1 LTKFDFFFT
10 QGLFESIIEVRST
23 PFEEKMGKLTEELK
37 GQMEKEVELNE
48 EIKKQL
54 NKIGI
59 KI

>member
-1 LTKFDFFFT
+1 VPVAHSRL
-10 QGLFESIIEVRST
+10 LET
-23 PFEEKMGKLTEELK
+23 PEELK